1 MNMKKIVKIAGCAIG
16 GAMIGFFANQLSTV
30 WGAGLFALGVVL
42 LVFSIASLSKQ
53 AQENKED
60 K

>member
-1 MNMKKIVKIAGCAIG
+1 MKKFVKIAGCAIG

-42 LVFSIASLSKQ
+42 LVFSIASMSKQ
-53 AQENKED
+53 DKED

>member
-1 MNMKKIVKIAGCAIG
+1 MKKFVKIAGCAIG
-16 GAMIGFFANQLSTV
+16 GGMIGFFASHLGSI
-30 WGAGLFALGVVL
+30 WGAVLFALGVVL